1 MSAQGGT
8 LRAPLQV
15 PIRGIIATLL
25 AAALALGVGLGVR
38 GLVDEPTRSGGSV
51 AELDWGSQFA
61 HPQIRHGEPTEPAQV
76 GFQSHQQI

>member
-15 PIRGIIATLL
+15 PIRRIVAMLL
-25 AAALALGVGLGVR
+25 AAAVALGIGLGVR
-38 GLVDEPTRSGGSV
+38 ELVEEPALSGGSV
-51 AELDWGSQFA
+51 AELDWGSQLG
-61 HPQIRHGEPTEPAQV
+61 HPQIRHRGPAEPAQV